1 MTDGVDTC
9 RFSNAEASLLFPER
23 PQASETLLG
32 FIQRSA
38 IANDLPSTKPIL
50 ERAEITS
57 PDGTSLF
64 THGVDNPALLA
75 SALGV
80 SADDLS
86 TLWGYHPLYDGRR
99 RLGGVLVRAKFICST
114 HRIVPASYLPTA
126 PDKAIWLIDG
136 LGFELGTWEYL
147 IKACAICGRP
157 FRWHNA
163 IGVDRCACGSLL
175 RPRRAKKVAQ
185 ADRGELAW
193 LSKLFSDD
201 PCIVETAM
209 RSVPAS
215 STVQT
220 ATDAYEVIMA
230 LAKPMAA
237 LRTPQPRKPLLSDI
251 AQTTRYLLE
260 FPRSYWDVNQR
271 GDTVGIA
278 LKENLRDVARHST
291 QVVVSTELSRMAHY
305 MAGGRITIAPRFYNE
320 EPIQSLALAAS
331 NLKASKGGVRRL
343 VEAGILT
350 GLGPQKGKERYHH
363 LYRGHEVAQVK
374 RQLGT
379 RLSWKKLKSTERL
392 PDEAIEQLIGSGYLR
407 ENSHEAVR
415 VLYGDRQL
423 DDPSYLAFKCHLKRH
438 VSDDSSTQYIPLNIA
453 MCGVGGRPK
462 PWAKIFEVAISGALA
477 GGLVQDDWR
486 TPLGQLRI
494 HKMTAR
500 LLVMGGPDHD
510 GPYRAHPMA
519 PDNHVPLM
527 QSGEVERYLNCTAQD
542 ISWLRAKWLLHAQ
555 TLPHELARYLRTDVA
570 QCGLEVITTREI
582 AARRGLTPLAMQA
595 TLQQFDQTIAIGQGF
610 YRRPVIEEWLV
621 SLKYDDL

>member
-1 MTDGVDTC
+1 MADGLASMRV
-9 RFSNAEASLLFPER
+9 SNAEASLLFPER
-23 PQASETLLG
+23 PEAGETLLG

-50 ERAEITS
+50 ERAGITS

-64 THGVDNPALLA
+64 THGVDDPALLA

-80 SADDLS
+80 PADDLS

-99 RLGGVLVRAKFICST
+99 RLGGVLVRAQFICSS
-114 HRIVPASYLPTA
+114 HRIVPARYLPNA

-136 LGFELGTWEYL
+136 LGFEPGTWEHL

-163 IGVDRCACGSLL
+163 IGVDRCACGSLI
-175 RPRRAKKVAQ
+175 RPRRAKKVPQ
-185 ADRGELAW
+185 TDRGELTW

-209 RSVPAS
+209 RSVPAN

-237 LRTPQPRKPLLSDI
+237 LRTPQPRKPSLSDI
-251 AQTTRYLLE
+251 AQATRYLLE
-260 FPRSYWDVNQR
+260 FPRSYWDVNQQ

-331 NLKASKGGVRRL
+331 NLKASRGGVRRL

-350 GLGPQKGKERYHH
+350 GLGPQKGKERYHQ
-363 LYRGHEVAQVK
+363 LYRGHEVAKVK

-379 RLSWKKLKSTERL
+379 RLSWKQLKSTERL

-415 VLYGDRQL
+415 VLFGERQL
-423 DDPSYLAFKCHLKRH
+423 DDPSYLAFICHLKRH
-438 VSDDSSTQYIPLNIA
+438 VRDDISSQYIPLKVA
-453 MCGVGGRPK
+453 MWGVGGRPK
-462 PWAKIFEVAISGALA
+462 PWAKVFEVAINGSLA

-486 TPLGQLRI
+486 TPLGHLRI

-500 LLVMGGPDHD
+500 LLIMGGPDHD
-510 GPYRAHPMA
+510 GPYQANPVS
-519 PDNHVPLM
+519 PDIQSPLM
-527 QSGEVERYLNCTAQD
+527 QSGEVGRYLNCTAQD
-542 ISWLRAKWLLHAQ
+542 ISWLRSKGMLCAQ
-555 TLPHELARYLRTDVA
+555 TSPQEVALYLRADVA
-570 QCGLEVITTREI
+570 QCALELITTREI

-595 TLQQFDQTIAIGQGF
+595 TLQQFDPTIAIGQGF
-610 YRRPVIEEWLV
+610 YRRPPIEQWLAG
-621 SLKYDDL
+621 LKYDDL